1 MKTYKR
7 YSIALNDEENGQLQK
22 VKNHYKDTGVT
33 KIFISMVN
41 AMFSKIPIPS
51 MTDETQ
57 GDGVNKSG
65 IMRNIPGDV
74 RNEEME

>member
-7 YSIALNDEENGQLQK
+7 YSIALTDEENGKLQK

-33 KIFISMVN
+33 KIFMSMVN

-51 MTDETQ
+51 TTEETQ
-57 GDGVNKSG
+57 GDGVNKSE
-65 IMRNIPGDV
+65 IMRNFPGDV
-74 RNEEME
+74 RNEETE

>member
-7 YSIALNDEENGQLQK
+7 YSIALNNDEDIKLQK
-22 VKNHYKDTGVT
+22 VKNHYKDTGVK
-33 KIFISMVN
+33 KIFMGMVN

-51 MTDETQ
+51 TTEEIQ
-57 GDGVNKSG
+57 GDDVNKSG
-65 IMRNIPGDV
+65 IMRNFPGDV

>member
-7 YSIALNDEENGQLQK
+7 YSIALTDEENGKLQK

-33 KIFISMVN
+33 KIFMSMVN

-51 MTDETQ
+51 TTEETQ

-65 IMRNIPGDV
+65 IMSNFPGDV
-74 RNEEME
+74 RNEETE

>member
-1 MKTYKR
+1 MKTRKR
-7 YSIALNDEENGQLQK
+7 YCIALNDEENGKLQK

-33 KIFISMVN
+33 KIFMSMVN

-51 MTDETQ
+51 TTEETQ

-65 IMRNIPGDV
+65 IMRNFPGDV
-74 RNEEME
+74 RNEETE